1 MVFLLVP
8 CAVLSCSLHTCA
20 LPRRVGALPSVKTPL
35 GVAEGIFAA
44 DGVAAWPM
52 QSDFISFA
60 PPWNGGMGLD
70 KA

>member
-1 MVFLLVP
+1 MVFLLLVQF
-8 CAVLSCSLHTCA
+8 SKNTCA

-52 QSDFISFA
+52 PDFISFA